1 MQPLS
6 LGESP
11 QTPKSQLHI
20 KGYFATHNPSRIA
33 KFCMAAGFNKAGLVA
48 AAILVWQLAAATP
61 ARRLNAQRGILR
73 PKRQEVWTKIRGGAV
88 LETRKPSKKADAKLV
103 LSCIASYAWR
113 RASWRSRVFL
123 VLSATFLL
131 MAKALNV
138 MVPGALQKGV
148 DALSTHDVTEA
159 ARWMTMYC
167 LTKVAVSL
175 ISEMRSTTFSRCS
188 QRAIRAF
195 SADVFAKLHALD
207 ADYHSSHPVGEVSI
221 VVARG
226 ARGFASLAFLAFF
239 SAVPTLVELALSVR
253 ALGRRS
259 GNSTLGAV
267 ALVTFVAY
275 AAYTAMAVEARIAT
289 RKQLVELETRKGRL
303 LGDSLANHDAVKA
316 TSNELVEVD
325 RFDDLLGCIERLS
338 IKSQMLGSLLNFGQ
352 AAIFSTGLAV
362 SLAHAVA
369 SFGRGGFSLGDVV
382 AVNALLLQLSQ
393 PMNFLGYTVS
403 EIRQGLV
410 DTSAM
415 LEILQQDSSVYKA
428 RTAAT
433 ILSTAFA
440 DPPPAVPLLRAAN
453 VTIKEPPP
461 PPPPWLSAPM
471 LVSHSPN
478 PDRSTPAPEIRFVDV
493 WSSRNGGRSYALKG
507 ASFVAPAGRCTC
519 LVGSS
524 GSGKSTA
531 LRLCALLDGAP
542 VSGSVTAW
550 GLELATQL
558 DVDHLRRRLAL
569 VPQSTD
575 LFDSSSI
582 YNIRYG
588 DLSKQPD
595 DARQIGDE
603 LLHQLDLDAPVG
615 ERGLRLSGGERQRVL
630 IARALLRDAPL
641 LIADEPTA
649 AQDAQT
655 EADVVTALLSTVRQ
669 KGRTLI
675 VVAHR
680 LAAIAPVADRIV
692 VFKDG
697 KVVQQGTHRDLLR
710 QRKGEYA
717 RLWKASNR
725 LRTS

>member
-1 MQPLS
+1 
-6 LGESP
+6 
-11 QTPKSQLHI
+11 
-20 KGYFATHNPSRIA
+20 
-33 KFCMAAGFNKAGLVA
+33 MAGMFNKVALVA
-48 AAILVWQLAAATP
+48 TAILVWQVTGATP
-61 ARRLNAQRGILR
+61 VRRLNAQRGILTF
-73 PKRQEVWTKIRGGAV
+73 KRQGVLVKIRGGAV
-88 LETRKPSKKADAKLV
+88 LEKRKPPERADARLV

-113 RASWRSRVFL
+113 RASWRSRIFL

-148 DALSTHDVTEA
+148 DALSANDVTEA

-289 RKQLVELETRKGRL
+289 RKKLVEFETRKGRL

-325 RFDDLLGCIERLS
+325 RFDELLGGIERLS

-352 AAIFSTGLAV
+352 AAIFSAGLAV
-362 SLAHAVA
+362 SLGHAVA
-369 SFGRGGFSLGDVV
+369 SFGRGSFSLGDVV

-415 LEILQQDSSVYKA
+415 LNILQQDSSVYKA
-428 RTAAT
+428 RAAAT
-433 ILSTAFA
+433 ILSTALA
-440 DPPPAVPLLRAAN
+440 DPPPALPLLGAAN
-453 VTIKEPPP
+453 DTIKEPPP
-461 PPPPWLSAPM
+461 PPAPPWLLAPI
-471 LVSHSPN
+471 LASHSPN
-478 PDRSTPAPEIRFVDV
+478 PERSTPAPEIRFADV

-558 DVDHLRRRLAL
+558 DVDDLRRRLAL

-575 LFDSSSI
+575 LFDASSI

-595 DARQIGDE
+595 EARRIGDE

-680 LAAIAPVADRIV
+680 LAAIAPIADRIV

-697 KVVQQGTHRDLLR
+697 QVVQQGTHRDLLR